1 MRKQMGKKAIK
12 TALAASVVVSAVA
25 IPASALAASTTIDQY
40 SYTSIDKWIED
51 MNDIYDNL
59 DNNQAQAIKSLREKI
74 TNDESGISWDEI
86 LTTVDFKF
94 DNVTE
99 DGLKDLTKK
108 LSAIFFS
115 ETQNELKS
123 NIDAF
128 REAYTTSGMDAE
140 LGDVTANEF
149 LGMIAKAQTLVLNEY
164 VNYYNVNGNL
174 NLSNDEIKGIYTRSF
189 GTAILA
195 FSTQHTDIQ
204 DNVTVKLAELVGL
217 ASKVQTIVTG
227 EQAAYDAI
235 ITALEKEFNERVKI
249 DNGGSTGGSG
259 GSGGGGGTV
268 TKPTQPGN
276 VGGPV
281 VSAPVT
287 KVETPQGTK
296 VVAKV
301 DDNKIADLIS
311 KGEIKDKVAIT
322 IENAKG
328 EIAEA
333 VVSTNAIQALLKNNP
348 NTVIQIA
355 TSDATYNLPANEIN
369 VQALATALGVAVGD
383 VEISIQVNTVAAP
396 SSLAGNNLVSPVLEF
411 TIVARSGDKSVT
423 IDKFTTYVERQVVAS
438 KDVNSKN
445 IVAVRINADSSL
457 SPVPTLTDGNRITF
471 KSNSN
476 SKYTVVENDV
486 TFADVQSSWAK
497 NDIET
502 LANKLIIKGVDD
514 NKFAPKAETTRAQ
527 VAVLLTRALGLQGQK
542 ATKVSF
548 KDVKGNEWFAGDL
561 AVAVEAGLVGGYE
574 DGTFKANKTITRQE
588 AAAMIK
594 RAMDFAK
601 YDQAALQGDKKASS
615 LYKDYTSIG
624 NWAKNDIEVIT
635 QAGIMGGDEKGE
647 FNPTNNTTREQL
659 ASILKRFMTFVKFTN

>member
-12 TALAASVVVSAVA
+12 TALAASVAVSAVA
-25 IPASALAASTTIDQY
+25 TMAPAANASETLNLGPLQEKMVLMNSSFTQKAALTQAVTKIVNDTDGKVTGLVGKYITDGAKQAA
-40 SYTSIDKWIED
+40 
-51 MNDIYDNL
+51 
-59 DNNQAQAIKSLREKI
+59 A
-74 TNDESGISWDEI
+74 
-86 LTTVDFKF
+86 
-94 DNVTE
+94 
-99 DGLKDLTKK
+99 KK
-108 LSAIFFS
+108 LA
-115 ETQNELKS
+115 
-123 NIDAF
+123 
-128 REAYTTSGMDAE
+128 
-140 LGDVTANEF
+140 
-149 LGMIAKAQTLVLNEY
+149 
-164 VNYYNVNGNL
+164 
-174 NLSNDEIKGIYTRSF
+174 
-189 GTAILA
+189 
-195 FSTQHTDIQ
+195 
-204 DNVTVKLAELVGL
+204 VGL
-217 ASKVQTIVTG
+217 VQTINGELAKTNSSDVNVSDAVKTFRDNNRTDLEGVFGDLEYTTLVNSVVEILQVLYTEVTF
-227 EQAAYDAI
+227 EQVLTQLEPGDTGKRAVMTAAYKAAKNQYIGKGSQNQNNFDVMDSALNNIGLNLESLFELQADLVAAYDDSNKTLQNALF
-235 ITALEKEFNERVKI
+235 TAAFASLNP
-249 DNGGSTGGSG
+249 STGGSG
-259 GSGGGGGTV
+259 STGGGGGGGGTV

-296 VVAKV
+296 VVAKI
-301 DDNKIADLIS
+301 DESKLTDLIS

-322 IENAKG
+322 IEKAKG

-333 VVSTNAIQALLKNNP
+333 VVSTNAVQALLKNNP

-369 VQALATALGVAVGD
+369 VQALATSLGVAVGD
-383 VEISIQVNTVAAP
+383 VEISIQVNTVDAP
-396 SSLAGNNLVSPVLEF
+396 SNVAGSNLVSPVLEF

-423 IDKFTTYVERQVVAS
+423 IDKFTTYVERQVEAS

-445 IVAVRINADSSL
+445 VVAVRINADGSL
-457 SPVPTLTDGNRITF
+457 SPVPTITEGNRITF

-476 SKYTVVENDV
+476 SKYTVVENNV
-486 TFADVQSSWAK
+486 TFADIQNSWAK

-502 LANKLIIKGVDD
+502 LANKLIIKGVDA

-527 VAVLLTRALGLQGQK
+527 VATLLTRSLGLQGQK

-561 AVAVEAGLVGGYE
+561 AVAVNAGIVGGYE
-574 DGTFKANKTITRQE
+574 DGTFKPNQTITRQE

-601 YDQAALQGDKKASS
+601 YDQAALQADKKASS
-615 LYKDYTSIG
+615 LYIDYTSVG
-624 NWAKNDIEVIT
+624 NWAKSDIEVIT